1 MPYKIFAPDEK
12 RARRSIWGLA
22 VEILAFWALA
32 TCLVGHAAAI
42 ETRVVVTTKPIHS
55 LVASVMGAVAS
66 PRLLVE
72 GSASPH
78 TFTLKPSDARAIN
91 DAEIFIRV
99 SDAVEPF
106 TRKIVAALPASVTLL
121 TLADA
126 KGMTLLDQRK
136 GGSFEE
142 HGHHGDDKGEE
153 HDHDHDDD
161 EGGDVKDGHIWLA
174 PSNARAI
181 VESVSAALSAK
192 FPDHATTFK
201 ANAARAIARIDALA
215 KEIETLVTPVK
226 DQPFILFHDS
236 TQYFEHSFGLAA
248 AGSITVSPD
257 VQPSA
262 KRLTAVRRKIATL
275 GAACVFTEPGFQP
288 NLVAAVTEGTKA
300 RSGAIDAEGA
310 RLTPGPELYFDLMKG
325 VARSLADCLRPPA

>member
-1 MPYKIFAPDEK
+1 MPYMIFAPEET
-12 RARRSIWGLA
+12 RARRSVWGRAAAHLA
-22 VEILAFWALA
+22 GWVLGM
-32 TCLVGHAAAI
+32 CLIGHAAAS
-42 ETRVVVTTKPIHS
+42 EARVVVTTKPIHS

-72 GSASPH
+72 GAASPH
-78 TFTLKPSDARAIN
+78 TFTLKPSGARAIN
-91 DAEIFIRV
+91 DAEIFIRI
-99 SDAVEPF
+99 SDAIEPF
-106 TRKIVAALPASVTLL
+106 TRKIVSALPTSVTLL

-126 KGMTLLDQRK
+126 KGITLLGQRK

-142 HGHHGDDKGEE
+142 HGHHGDDKGEA
-153 HDHDHDDD
+153 HGHKDD
-161 EGGDVKDGHIWLA
+161 EGGEVKDGHIWLA
-174 PSNARAI
+174 PSNATAI
-181 VESVSAALSAK
+181 VEAVSAALSAK

-201 ANAARAIARIDALA
+201 ANTARTVARIEAMA

-226 DQPFILFHDS
+226 DRPFIVFHDS

-262 KRLTAVRRKIATL
+262 KRLTAVRKKIASL

-288 NLVAAVTEGTKA
+288 NLVAAVTEGTNA
-300 RSGAIDAEGA
+300 RSGALDAEGA
-310 RLTPGPELYFDLMKG
+310 RLTPGPNLYFDLMG
-325 VARSLADCLRPPA
+325 GLARSLADCLRPPA